1 MHQNVKRYLQHPLIG
16 KVIALNQYL
25 VKVRTLPEK
34 EIRHV
39 YVETLLKSA
48 DTLFAQA
55 MREVRGKD
63 YLKRAIET
71 IEEITARN
79 YLIYSLH
86 GWSNKVTA
94 RIDAMCEDITAEL
107 YKTDAVNKGQSH
119 EVQG

>member
-1 MHQNVKRYLQHPLIG
+1 MHQNVKRYLQRPLIG

-94 RIDAMCEDITAEL
+94 RINAMCEDITAEL